1 MRAAKRT
8 IELQSRR
15 KICEKGRHPHRL
27 YIFIILFHPS
37 RSRRAKTR
45 GILTDS
51 SLSDFEQSPQI
62 FGGGKQLTNNNN
74 NLPYKIVLNFVSCST
89 FRNLQKTRKKT
100 KQVKA
105 KKCLPFSVN
114 DFLAAA
120 FPVCL
125 LPFIDLEPHQKSD
138 T

>member
-1 MRAAKRT
+1 MREGEAPT
-8 IELQSRR
+8 Q
-15 KICEKGRHPHRL
+15 
-27 YIFIILFHPS
+27 IIYFHNIISPEQIAES
-37 RSRRAKTR
+37 EDQ